1 MNATLKVLIVDDDR
15 RMVHTL
21 ADIVELSGYRSQT
34 AFSAEEA
41 LEIVKK
47 EIPDCVLTDVRMPG
61 MSGVEL
67 FRELH
72 ASFPDLPVV
81 LMTAYAPDEEIA
93 SGLDNGALGLLTKP
107 LEITH
112 LLDFLALLARE
123 RVVAVVDD
131 DPVFTRTLGEIL
143 ERRGFRVSQ
152 ETDPHLALQAITPQV
167 GTLLLDMNLNS
178 MDGSQV
184 VARIRKQHPQLPI
197 LLITG
202 YRKEMAAAIEKAL
215 ELSAFACLYKPLDIP
230 RLLETL
236 DSIWQRR
243 LKKAL
248 RGDLRL
254 DKKDSA

>member
-1 MNATLKVLIVDDDR
+1 MKPQLNVLIVDDDR
-15 RMVHTL
+15 RMARTL
-21 ADIVELSGYRSQT
+21 ADIIELSGYRTLQ
-34 AFSAEEA
+34 AYSAEEA
-41 LEIVKK
+41 QEIVRT
-47 EIPDCVLTDVRMPG
+47 ETPDCVLTDVRMPG

-67 FRELH
+67 FREINV
-72 ASFPDLPVV
+72 SFPDLPVV

-93 SGLDNGALGLLTKP
+93 SGLDKGALGLLTKP

-112 LLDFLALLARE
+112 LLDFLALLAKE

-131 DPVFTRTLGEIL
+131 DPVFTRTLADIL
-143 ERRGFRVSQ
+143 ERRGFQVNQ
-152 ETDPHLALQAITPQV
+152 EPDPEKVLQAITPQV
-167 GTLLLDMNLNS
+167 GTVLLDMNLNS

-184 VARIRKQHPQLPI
+184 VARIREHHPKLPI

-236 DSIWQRR
+236 DSIWQEH

-248 RGDLRL
+248 RGDPQTE
-254 DKKDSA
+254 KGDSA